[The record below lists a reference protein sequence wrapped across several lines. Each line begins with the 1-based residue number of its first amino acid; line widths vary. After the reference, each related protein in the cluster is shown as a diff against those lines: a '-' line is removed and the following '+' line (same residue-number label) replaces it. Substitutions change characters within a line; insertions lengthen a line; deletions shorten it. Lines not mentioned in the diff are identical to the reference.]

1 MGKSMRRIF
10 ISIFVLLAAA
20 VNGAD
25 DFKHSLPAG
34 KKPWTHENFIS
45 GSKKFSFVII
55 PDRTGSERPG
65 VFEQALKKANMLQ
78 PDFIMTVGDLIQG
91 PTNKDRQ
98 SPDHLREQWKEL
110 ISFTEKSRAPF
121 FYIPGNHDISRSR
134 PGFPRAN
141 ENSSM
146 VWKEFAGSS
155 TYYSFVYKDV
165 LFLCLNSMEGRDS
178 RIPQI
183 GITDQQAAWAIDVLN
198 KFPNVRWTMVFVH
211 NPSAWISENYIKIQK
226 VLHKRKYTSFA
237 GDWHHYIK
245 FRRYGHDYYVLATA
259 GGTSNMRG
267 IGYGEFDHI
276 TYVTVTENGPV
287 IANILLDGIVSDDVV
302 TARSIKRHY
311 SEILDTEPFVRD
323 PGQPWKAVIDT
334 YTLQSGSG
342 KEYFKID
349 GNLLTLSGKN
359 TAGKKSVSKV
369 IDIDHPAVGGK
380 TLQIVSA
387 TRAELTA
394 GKESS
399 FNLHLR
405 ILDGNNRIIKC
416 EGLTFTKSC
425 PWRYRDCLV
434 KVPAEGKKLQLVFS
448 GVNFDSNSIGETRNT
463 FIFER

>member
-1 MGKSMRRIF
+1 MRKNF
-10 ISIFVLLAAA
+10 LFLLILIA
-20 VNGAD
+20 VVCSAGE
-25 DFKHSLPAG
+25 FKHSLPAG

-78 PDFIMTVGDLIQG
+78 PDFIMSVGDLIQG
-91 PTNKDRQ
+91 PTNKQKQ
-98 SPDHLREQWKEL
+98 SPAHLREQWREL
-110 ISFTEKSRAPF
+110 ISFTEKSQAPF
-121 FYIPGNHDISRSR
+121 FYLAGNHDISRSR

-146 VWKEFAGSS
+146 VWKEFAGKN
-155 TYYSFVYKDV
+155 TYYSFVYNDV

-178 RIPQI
+178 RVPQI
-183 GITDQQAAWAIDVLN
+183 GITDEQAQWAINVL
-198 KFPNVRWTMVFVH
+198 KKHSDVRWTMVFVH
-211 NPSAWISENYIKIQK
+211 NPSAWISENYVKIQK
-226 VLHKRKYTSFA
+226 VLQNRKYTGFA

-245 FRRYGHDYYVLATA
+245 FKRYGHDYYVLATA
-259 GGTSNMRG
+259 GGVSKMRG
-267 IGYGEFDHI
+267 IDYGEFDHI
-276 TYVTVTENGPV
+276 TYVTVGENGPV
-287 IANILLDGIVSDDVV
+287 VANILLDGIVPDDVV

-323 PGQPWKAVIDT
+323 PAQPWKAVIDVFM
-334 YTLQSGSG
+334 LQSGTG
-342 KEYFKID
+342 NEFFKVD

-359 TAGKKSVSKV
+359 TAGKKNVSKV
-369 IDIDHPAVGGK
+369 IDIYHPAVGGK

-387 TRAELTA
+387 TRAELPA
-394 GKESS
+394 GKNSS

-405 ILDGNNRIIKC
+405 ILDSNNRIIKC
-416 EGLTFTKSC
+416 DGFTFTQSC

-434 KVPAEGKKLQLVFS
+434 KVPAEGQKLQLVYS
-448 GVNFDSNSIGETRNT
+448 GVNFDSNSLGETRNT